1 MAISK
6 ELLQTLRLNNRLINT
21 IKMAKKLQSVR
32 GMRDILPDQS
42 SSWQYIESTA
52 RDLFNGYGYKE
63 LRTPIIESTDLFKRS
78 IGDATDIVEK
88 EMYTFEDRNG
98 DSLTLR
104 PEGTAGCVR
113 AGMQHGLLH
122 NQQQRIWYIGPMFR
136 HERPQKG
143 RYRGFYQAG
152 IETYGIATPDIDA
165 EVIAIAAR
173 FWKKLGFKNVRLEI
187 NSLGNNEARQA
198 YREVLIEYFSE
209 HQDQLDSDS
218 QRRLHKNPLRI
229 LDTKNPTMKNLV
241 ENAPDLLDYLDDDSK
256 EHFEGLKQRLDS
268 MGITYQVNSRLVRG
282 IDYYNRTVFEW
293 ITDDLGAQGTICAGG
308 RYDGLVKQLGGRE
321 TPACGFGIGLDR
333 LQLLVEE
340 QGLDQSNLEP
350 NVYLVM
356 AGQEAELVGLSL
368 AESLRDDQP
377 NLRLLVNGGSG
388 SFKSQLKRAD
398 NSGADYAFIL
408 GSTEIEE
415 KTITI
420 KPLRSTLKITEQ
432 LTIPQAQLTDFT
444 SENLV

>member
-1 MAISK
+1 
-6 ELLQTLRLNNRLINT
+6 
-21 IKMAKKLQSVR
+21 MAKNLQSVR

-42 SSWQYIESTA
+42 ASWQYIENTA
-52 RDLFNGYGYKE
+52 RELFTSYGYKE
-63 LRTPIIESTDLFKRS
+63 LRAPIIESTDLFKRS

-104 PEGTAGCVR
+104 PEGTAGTVR
-113 AGMQHGLLH
+113 AGIQHGLFH

-152 IETYGIATPDIDA
+152 IETYGIDGPEIDA

-173 FWKKLGFKNVRLEI
+173 FWKKLGFKKVRLEI
-187 NSLGNNEARQA
+187 NSLGSNEARQA
-198 YREVLIEYFSE
+198 YREVLIEYFSQ
-209 HQDQLDSDS
+209 HQELLDEDS

-229 LDTKNPTMKNLV
+229 LDTKNPKMHDLV
-241 ENAPDLLDYLDDDSK
+241 ENAPSLLDYLDDESK
-256 EHFEGLKQRLDS
+256 LHFSGLKQRLDK
-268 MGITYQVNSRLVRG
+268 MGIDYIVNPRLVRG

-293 ITDDLGAQGTICAGG
+293 ITEDLGSQGTICAGG

-321 TPACGFGIGLDR
+321 TSACGFGIGLDR

-340 QGLDQSNLEP
+340 QNLNQSNNNP
-350 NVYLVM
+350 HAFLVM
-356 AGQEAELVGLSL
+356 SGDAAELNGIELS
-368 AESLRDDQP
+368 ETLRDANP
-377 NLRLLVNGGSG
+377 SLRLLVNAGGG

-398 NSGADYAFIL
+398 KSGAAYALIL
-408 GSTEIEE
+408 GESEVESQQVVV
-415 KTITI
+415 
-420 KPLRSTLKITEQ
+420 KPLLSAEDQ
-432 LTIPQAQLTDFT
+432 QTISMDELSDFV
-444 SENLV
+444 EHHIIN

>member
-1 MAISK
+1 
-6 ELLQTLRLNNRLINT
+6 
-21 IKMAKKLQSVR
+21 MAKNLQSVR
-32 GMRDILPDQS
+32 GMRDILPEQS
-42 SSWQYIESTA
+42 PSWQFIETKA
-52 RDLFNGYGYKE
+52 RNLFNSYGYKE
-63 LRTPIIESTDLFKRS
+63 LRTPIIEPTELFKRS

-113 AGMQHGLLH
+113 ATMQHGLLH

-173 FWKKLGFKNVRLEI
+173 LWKELGFKNVRLEI
-187 NSLGNNEARQA
+187 NSLGSNEARQD
-198 YREVLIEYFSE
+198 YRNVLIEYFSA
-209 HQDQLDSDS
+209 HSDQLDEDS
-218 QRRLHKNPLRI
+218 KRRLHQNPLRI
-229 LDTKNPTMKNLV
+229 LDTKNPKMKELV
-241 ENAPDLLDYLDDDSK
+241 ANAPDLLNYLDEESK
-256 EHFEGLKQRLDS
+256 EHFEGLKERLDK
-268 MGITYQVNSRLVRG
+268 MGISYQVNSRLVRG
-282 IDYYNRTVFEW
+282 LDYYNRTVFEW
-293 ITDDLGAQGTICAGG
+293 ITDELGAQGTICAGG

-340 QGLDQSNLEP
+340 QNLNQSDNKLHAY
-350 NVYLVM
+350 VVM
-356 AGQEAELVGLSL
+356 AGKEAELIGLSL
-368 AESLRDDQP
+368 AEDLRNKKP
-377 NLRLLVNGGSG
+377 ALRLQVNAGGG

-398 NSGADYAFIL
+398 NSGANYAFIL
-408 GSTEIEE
+408 GENEVNENI
-415 KTITI
+415 ITI
-420 KPLRSTLKITEQ
+420 KPLRNDLKLTEQ
-432 LTIPQAQLTDFT
+432 QTIPQSQLTDFI
-444 SENLV
+444 SELIDTLV

>member
-1 MAISK
+1 
-6 ELLQTLRLNNRLINT
+6 
-21 IKMAKKLQSVR
+21 MAKNLQSVR
-32 GMRDILPDQS
+32 GMRDILPEQS
-42 SSWQYIESTA
+42 SSWQFIEETA
-52 RDLFNGYGYKE
+52 RKLFNSYGYKE
-63 LRTPIIESTDLFKRS
+63 LRTPIIEPTELFKRS

-113 AGMQHGLLH
+113 AGIQHGLLH

-152 IETYGIATPDIDA
+152 IETYGIATADIDA

-173 FWKKLGFKNVRLEI
+173 FWKLLGFKKVHLEI
-187 NSLGNNEARQA
+187 NSLGSNEARQA
-198 YREVLIEYFSE
+198 YREVLIEYFSA
-209 HQDQLDSDS
+209 HQDQLDEDS

-229 LDTKNPTMKNLV
+229 LDTKNPNMKDLV
-241 ENAPDLLDYLDDDSK
+241 AKAPDLLDYLDEESK
-256 EHFEGLKQRLDS
+256 EHFEELKQRLDK
-268 MGITYQVNSRLVRG
+268 MGIAYQVNSRLVRG

-340 QGLDQSNLEP
+340 QGLNQTQTNP
-350 NVYLVM
+350 HFYLVM
-356 AGQEAELVGLSL
+356 AGKEAELAGATL
-368 AESLRDDQP
+368 AESLRDTFP
-377 NLRLLVNGGSG
+377 TLRLLANGGSG
-388 SFKSQLKRAD
+388 SFKAQLKRAD
-398 NSGADYAFIL
+398 NSKADYALIL
-408 GSTEIEE
+408 GENEVNEGNI
-415 KTITI
+415 II
-420 KPLRSTLKITEQ
+420 KPLRKNLVISEQ
-432 LTIPQAQLTDFT
+432 QSIPQDEL
-444 SENLV
+444 SEFISSVLGLS

>member
-1 MAISK
+1 
-6 ELLQTLRLNNRLINT
+6 
-21 IKMAKKLQSVR
+21 MAKNLQSVR

-42 SSWQYIESTA
+42 SSWQFIEDTA
-52 RDLFNGYGYKE
+52 RKLFNSYGYKE
-63 LRTPIIESTDLFKRS
+63 LRTPIIEPTELFKRS

-88 EMYTFEDRNG
+88 EMYSFEDRNG

-122 NQQQRIWYIGPMFR
+122 NKQQRIWYIGPMFR

-173 FWKKLGFKNVRLEI
+173 FWKLLGFKNVHLEI
-187 NSLGNNEARQA
+187 NSLGSNEARQS
-198 YREVLIEYFSE
+198 YREVLIEYFSA
-209 HQDQLDSDS
+209 HHDQLDEDS

-229 LDTKNPTMKNLV
+229 LDTKNPKMKELV
-241 ENAPDLLDYLDDDSK
+241 SNAPDLLDYLDEESK
-256 EHFEGLKQRLDS
+256 NHFEELKQRLDK
-268 MGITYQVNSRLVRG
+268 MGIAYQVNSRLVRG

-340 QGLDQSNLEP
+340 QGLDQSNNNP
-350 NVYLVM
+350 HFYLVM
-356 AGQEAELVGLSL
+356 AGKDAELTGVTL
-368 AESLRDDQP
+368 AESLRNTIP
-377 NLRLLVNGGSG
+377 SLRLLSNGGAG
-388 SFKSQLKRAD
+388 SFKTQLKRAD
-398 NSGADYAFIL
+398 NSRADYALIL
-408 GSTEIEE
+408 GENEVEE
-415 KTITI
+415 GNITI
-420 KPLRSTLKITEQ
+420 KPLRDKLAISEQQSISQTELNEFISTVLD
-432 LTIPQAQLTDFT
+432 LDY
-444 SENLV
+444 

>member
-1 MAISK
+1 
-6 ELLQTLRLNNRLINT
+6 
-21 IKMAKKLQSVR
+21 MAKNLQSVR
-32 GMRDILPDQS
+32 GMRDILPEQS
-42 SSWQYIESTA
+42 SSWQFIENIA
-52 RDLFNGYGYKE
+52 RELFNSYGYKE

-113 AGMQHGLLH
+113 AGMQHGLFH

-152 IETYGIATPDIDA
+152 IETYGINGPDIDA
-165 EVIAIAAR
+165 EIIAVAAR

-187 NSLGNNEARQA
+187 NSLGSNEARQA
-198 YREVLIEYFSE
+198 YREVLIEYFSKNE
-209 HQDQLDSDS
+209 DALDEDS
-218 QRRLHKNPLRI
+218 KRRLHKNPLRI
-229 LDTKNPTMKNLV
+229 LDTKNPKMKDLV
-241 ENAPDLLDYLDDDSK
+241 ANAPDLLDYLDEESK
-256 EHFEGLKQRLDS
+256 EHFEGLKQRLTT
-268 MGITYQVNSRLVRG
+268 MGIEYQVNSRLVRG

-308 RYDGLVKQLGGRE
+308 RYDGLVKQLGGRA

-340 QGLDQSNLEP
+340 QGLDKSNYQP
-350 NVYLVM
+350 HAYFV
-356 AGQEAELVGLSL
+356 LVGKD
-368 AESLRDDQP
+368 AEIMGLTIAEKLRDTLP
-377 NLRLLVNGGSG
+377 ELRLLVNGGAG

-398 NSGADYAFIL
+398 NSGAEYAFIL
-408 GSTEIEE
+408 GDNEVATR
-415 KTITI
+415 TITV
-420 KPLRSTLKITEQ
+420 KPLRNKELEQQTLSQGILDKFIS
-432 LTIPQAQLTDFT
+432 D
-444 SENLV
+444 NLL

>member
-1 MAISK
+1 
-6 ELLQTLRLNNRLINT
+6 
-21 IKMAKKLQSVR
+21 MAKKLQSVR
-32 GMRDILPDQS
+32 GMRDILPEQS
-42 SSWQYIESTA
+42 ASWQFIEATA
-52 RDLFNGYGYKE
+52 RDLFNSYGYKE
-63 LRTPIIESTDLFKRS
+63 LRTPILEPTELFKRS

-113 AGMQHGLLH
+113 AGMQNGLLH

-187 NSLGNNEARQA
+187 NSLGSNESRDA
-198 YREVLIEYFSE
+198 YREVLIDYFSAHKE
-209 HQDQLDSDS
+209 QLDEDS
-218 QRRLHKNPLRI
+218 LRRLHKNPLRI
-229 LDTKNPTMKNLV
+229 LDTKNPNMKALV
-241 ENAPDLLDYLDDDSK
+241 ENAPDLLDYIDPESK
-256 EHFEGLKQRLDS
+256 EHFESLKKRLDH
-268 MGITYQVNSRLVRG
+268 MGIDYLVNSRLVRG

-340 QGLDQSNLEP
+340 QGLLPSENNP
-350 NVYLVM
+350 HAFFVM
-356 AGQEAELVGLSL
+356 AGDKAELNGISL
-368 AESLRDDQP
+368 AETLRDNFPQ
-377 NLRLLVNGGSG
+377 LRLMVNGGLG
-388 SFKSQLKRAD
+388 SFKAQMKRAD
-398 NSGADYAFIL
+398 NSGADYALIL
-408 GSTEIEE
+408 GDNEVDAKSI
-415 KTITI
+415 II
-420 KPLRSTLKITEQ
+420 KPLRSNLKLDEQ
-432 LTIPQAQLTDFT
+432 MTIPQEQLADFI
-444 SENLV
+444 SETLV

>member
-1 MAISK
+1 
-6 ELLQTLRLNNRLINT
+6 
-21 IKMAKKLQSVR
+21 MAKKLQSVR
-32 GMRDILPDQS
+32 GMRDILPEQS
-42 SSWQYIESTA
+42 SSWQFIENTA
-52 RDLFNGYGYKE
+52 RELFNSYGYKE
-63 LRTPIIESTDLFKRS
+63 VRTPIIESTDLFKRS

-165 EVIAIAAR
+165 EVIAVAAR

-187 NSLGNNEARQA
+187 NSLGSNEARQT
-198 YREVLIEYFSE
+198 YRDVLIEYFST
-209 HQDQLDSDS
+209 HQDQLDEDS

-229 LDTKNPTMKNLV
+229 LDTKNPKMKELV
-241 ENAPDLLDYLDDDSK
+241 ENAPDLLDYLDDESK
-256 EHFEGLKQRLDS
+256 EHFEGLKQRLDT
-268 MGITYQVNSRLVRG
+268 MGISYQINSRLVRG

-308 RYDGLVKQLGGRE
+308 RYDGLVKQLGGKE

-340 QGLDQSNLEP
+340 QGLNQSNTQP
-350 NVYLVM
+350 HIYLVM
-356 AGQEAELVGLSL
+356 AGDGTELIGLSL
-368 AESLRDDQP
+368 AESLRDTHPDI
-377 NLRLLVNGGSG
+377 RIMVNGGSG
-388 SFKSQLKRAD
+388 SFKSQLKRAN
-398 NSGADYAFIL
+398 NSDADYAFIL
-408 GSTEIEE
+408 GGSEIEE
-415 KTITI
+415 NTVTI
-420 KPLRSTLKITEQ
+420 KPLREGLKIDQQ
-432 LTIPQAQLTDFT
+432 LTIPQAQLTQFATD
-444 SENLV
+444 NLV

>member
-1 MAISK
+1 
-6 ELLQTLRLNNRLINT
+6 
-21 IKMAKKLQSVR
+21 MAKNLQSVR
-32 GMRDILPDQS
+32 GMRDILPEQS
-42 SSWQYIESTA
+42 SSWQFIEETA
-52 RDLFNGYGYKE
+52 RKLFNSYGYKE
-63 LRTPIIESTDLFKRS
+63 LRTPIIEPTELFKRS

-173 FWKKLGFKNVRLEI
+173 FWKLLGFKKVHLEI
-187 NSLGNNEARQA
+187 NSLGSNEARQV
-198 YREVLIEYFSE
+198 YRNVLIEYFTA
-209 HQDQLDSDS
+209 HQDQLDEDS
-218 QRRLHKNPLRI
+218 KRRLNKNPLRI
-229 LDTKNPTMKNLV
+229 LDTKNPKMKDLV
-241 ENAPDLLDYLDDDSK
+241 NNAPDLLDYLDEESQQ
-256 EHFEGLKQRLDS
+256 HFEELKQRLTK
-268 MGITYQVNSRLVRG
+268 MGIDYRVNSRLVRG

-340 QGLDQSNLEP
+340 QGLDKSNANP
-350 NVYLVM
+350 HIYLVM
-356 AGQEAELVGLSL
+356 AGKKAELAGLAL
-368 AESLRDDQP
+368 AESLRDDYP
-377 NLRLLVNGGSG
+377 ALRLLANGGAG
-388 SFKSQLKRAD
+388 SFKAQLKRAD
-398 NSGADYAFIL
+398 NSKADYALIL
-408 GSTEIEE
+408 GENEVDE
-415 KTITI
+415 GTINI
-420 KPLRSTLKITEQ
+420 KPLR
-432 LTIPQAQLTDFT
+432 
-444 SENLV
+444 ENLAISEQQSVSQGALGDFITKHILHL

>member
-1 MAISK
+1 
-6 ELLQTLRLNNRLINT
+6 
-21 IKMAKKLQSVR
+21 MAKNLQSVR
-32 GMRDILPDQS
+32 GMRDILPEQS
-42 SSWQYIESTA
+42 SSWQFIEETA
-52 RDLFNGYGYKE
+52 RKLFNSYGYKE
-63 LRTPIIESTDLFKRS
+63 LRTPIIEPTELFKRS

-152 IETYGIATPDIDA
+152 IETYSIATADIDA

-173 FWKKLGFKNVRLEI
+173 FWKLLGFKNVHLEI
-187 NSLGNNEARQA
+187 NSLGSNEARQA
-198 YREVLIEYFSE
+198 YRDVLIEYFSA
-209 HQDQLDSDS
+209 HQDQLDEDS

-229 LDTKNPTMKNLV
+229 LDTKNPRMKNLV
-241 ENAPDLLDYLDDDSK
+241 SNAPDLLDYLDEESK
-256 EHFEGLKQRLDS
+256 QHFEELKQRLDK
-268 MGITYQVNSRLVRG
+268 MGIAYQVNSRLVRG

-340 QGLDQSNLEP
+340 QGLDQSDTDP
-350 NVYLVM
+350 HFYLVM
-356 AGQEAELVGLSL
+356 AGKEAELAGVTL
-368 AESLRDDQP
+368 AESLRDSYP
-377 NLRLLVNGGSG
+377 TLRLLANGGSG
-388 SFKSQLKRAD
+388 SFKAQLKRAD
-398 NSGADYAFIL
+398 NSKADYALIL
-408 GSTEIEE
+408 GENEVNE
-415 KTITI
+415 GKITI
-420 KPLRSTLKITEQ
+420 KPLR
-432 LTIPQAQLTDFT
+432 
-444 SENLV
+444 ENLVISEQQSTPQNELSKFISTVLGLSYLK

>member
-1 MAISK
+1 
-6 ELLQTLRLNNRLINT
+6 
-21 IKMAKKLQSVR
+21 MAKNLQSVR
-32 GMRDILPDQS
+32 GMRDILPEQS
-42 SSWQYIESTA
+42 SSWQFIENIA
-52 RDLFNGYGYKE
+52 RELFNSYGYKE
-63 LRTPIIESTDLFKRS
+63 LRTPIIESTELFKRS

-113 AGMQHGLLH
+113 AGMQHGLFH

-152 IETYGIATPDIDA
+152 IETYGIEGPDIDA

-187 NSLGNNEARQA
+187 NSLGSNEARRA
-198 YREVLIEYFSE
+198 YRDILIEYFSA
-209 HQDQLDSDS
+209 HDDQLDEDS
-218 QRRLHKNPLRI
+218 KRRLHKNPLRI
-229 LDTKNPTMKNLV
+229 LDTKNPKMKELV
-241 ENAPDLLDYLDDDSK
+241 SNAPDLLDYLDDESK
-256 EHFEGLKQRLDS
+256 EHFKGLKQRLDN
-268 MGITYQVNSRLVRG
+268 MGIAYQVNSRLVRG

-293 ITDDLGAQGTICAGG
+293 ITEELGAQGTICAGG
-308 RYDGLVKQLGGRE
+308 RYDGLVKQLGGRA
-321 TPACGFGIGLDR
+321 TPACGFGIGIDR

-340 QGLDQSNLEP
+340 QGLDQSNNNPHAYFVLS
-350 NVYLVM
+350 
-356 AGQEAELVGLSL
+356 GKEAELTGLAI
-368 AESLRDDQP
+368 AEGLRDTHEQF
-377 NLRLLVNGGSG
+377 RLLVNGGSG

-398 NSGADYAFIL
+398 NSGAEYAFIL
-408 GSTEIEE
+408 GENEVSD

-420 KPLRSTLKITEQ
+420 KPLRSKQQEQ
-432 LTIPQAQLTDFT
+432 QKEQQTIPLADLDQYI
-444 SENLV
+444 SNNLV

>member
-1 MAISK
+1 
-6 ELLQTLRLNNRLINT
+6 
-21 IKMAKKLQSVR
+21 MAKNLQSVR

-42 SSWQYIESTA
+42 SSWQFIEDTA
-52 RDLFNGYGYKE
+52 RKLFNSYGYKE
-63 LRTPIIESTDLFKRS
+63 LRTPIIEPTELFKRS
-78 IGDATDIVEK
+78 IGDATDIIEK
-88 EMYTFEDRNG
+88 EMYSFEDRNG

-122 NQQQRIWYIGPMFR
+122 NKQQRIWYIGPMFR

-173 FWKKLGFKNVRLEI
+173 FWKLLGFKNVHLEI
-187 NSLGNNEARQA
+187 NSLGSNEARQS
-198 YREVLIEYFSE
+198 YREVLIEYFSA
-209 HQDQLDSDS
+209 HHDQLDEDS

-229 LDTKNPTMKNLV
+229 LDTKNPKMKELV
-241 ENAPDLLDYLDDDSK
+241 SNAPDLLDYLDEESK
-256 EHFEGLKQRLDS
+256 NHFEELKQRLDK
-268 MGITYQVNSRLVRG
+268 MGIAYQVNSRLVRG

-340 QGLDQSNLEP
+340 QGLDQSNNNP
-350 NVYLVM
+350 HFYLVM
-356 AGQEAELVGLSL
+356 AGKDAELTGVTL
-368 AESLRDDQP
+368 AESLRNTIP
-377 NLRLLVNGGSG
+377 SLRLLSNGGAG
-388 SFKSQLKRAD
+388 SFKTQLKRAD
-398 NSGADYAFIL
+398 NSRADYALIL
-408 GSTEIEE
+408 GENEVDE
-415 KTITI
+415 GNITI
-420 KPLRSTLKITEQ
+420 KPLRNKLAISEQQSISQTELNEFISTVLD
-432 LTIPQAQLTDFT
+432 LDY
-444 SENLV
+444 

>member
-1 MAISK
+1 
-6 ELLQTLRLNNRLINT
+6 
-21 IKMAKKLQSVR
+21 MAKNLQSVR
-32 GMRDILPDQS
+32 GMRDILPEQS
-42 SSWQYIESTA
+42 PSWQFIEETA
-52 RDLFNGYGYKE
+52 RKLFNSYGYKE
-63 LRTPIIESTDLFKRS
+63 LRTPIIEPTELFKRS

-165 EVIAIAAR
+165 EIIAIAAR
-173 FWKKLGFKNVRLEI
+173 FWKLLGFKNVRLEI
-187 NSLGNNEARQA
+187 NSLGSNKARQS
-198 YREVLIEYFSE
+198 YKEILIEYFSE
-209 HQDQLDSDS
+209 HQDQLDEDS

-229 LDTKNPTMKNLV
+229 LDTKNPKMKELV
-241 ENAPDLLDYLDDDSK
+241 DNAPDLLDYLDDESK
-256 EHFEGLKQRLDS
+256 EHFEGLKQRLDKI
-268 MGITYQVNSRLVRG
+268 GITYQVNSRLVRG

-293 ITDDLGAQGTICAGG
+293 ITEDLGSQGTICAGG

-321 TPACGFGIGLDR
+321 TPAFGFGIGLDR

-340 QGLDQSNLEP
+340 QGLDQSNNNP
-350 NVYLVM
+350 HAYLVM
-356 AGQEAELVGLSL
+356 AGKEAELAGISL
-368 AESLRDDQP
+368 AESLRDTNP
-377 NLRLLVNGGSG
+377 NLRLLTNGGGG
-388 SFKSQLKRAD
+388 SFKTQLKRAN
-398 NSGADYAFIL
+398 NSNASYAFIL
-408 GSTEIEE
+408 GDNEISESS
-415 KTITI
+415 ITI
-420 KPLRSTLKITEQ
+420 KPLRENLNILEQ
-432 LTIPQAQLTDFT
+432 QSIPQNELADFI
-444 SENLV
+444 SKLLG

>member
-1 MAISK
+1 
-6 ELLQTLRLNNRLINT
+6 
-21 IKMAKKLQSVR
+21 MAKNLQSVR
-32 GMRDILPDQS
+32 GMRDILPEQS
-42 SSWQYIESTA
+42 SSWQFIENIA

-63 LRTPIIESTDLFKRS
+63 LRTPIIESTELFKRS

-113 AGMQHGLLH
+113 AGMQHGLFH

-152 IETYGIATPDIDA
+152 IETYGIESPDIDA
-165 EVIAIAAR
+165 EVIAVAAR

-187 NSLGNNEARQA
+187 NSLGSNEARQA
-198 YREVLIEYFSE
+198 YRDVLIEYFSANE
-209 HQDQLDSDS
+209 DQLDEDS
-218 QRRLHKNPLRI
+218 KRRLHKNPLRI
-229 LDTKNPTMKNLV
+229 LDTKNPKMADLV
-241 ENAPDLLDYLDDDSK
+241 SNAPDLLNYLDKESK
-256 EHFEGLKQRLDS
+256 EHFEGLKQRLDI
-268 MGITYQVNSRLVRG
+268 MGIEYQVNSRLVRG

-308 RYDGLVKQLGGRE
+308 RYDGLVKQLGGRA

-340 QGLDQSNLEP
+340 QGLDQSHNTPHAYFVL
-350 NVYLVM
+350 
-356 AGQEAELVGLSL
+356 AGKEAEIAGLAL
-368 AESLRDDQP
+368 AEQLRDSHPQ
-377 NLRLLVNGGSG
+377 LRLVVNGGSG

-398 NSGADYAFIL
+398 NSRAEYAFIL
-408 GSTEIEE
+408 GESEVSE
-415 KTITI
+415 KLITI
-420 KPLRSTLKITEQ
+420 KPLRDKSKEQ
-432 LTIPQAQLTDFT
+432 QTIPQ
-444 SENLV
+444 ENLGEYLTNILV